1 MSPPTLFPALA
12 APTAAGP
19 AVVWRGLHGAAT
31 SLAIAETLAGES
43 RPVAILTRTAAGAE
57 QLARELA
64 FFAPDETVALFPDYE
79 TLPYEPIS
87 PPRDLLAD
95 RLSALYRLATGEPA
109 RLIVNAQAL
118 LNRLPPPD
126 FVVAHSLEL
135 SRGQEIER
143 DGLTATLIEH
153 GYLRVAQVAEPGE
166 IAIRGAVI
174 DIFPAGARRAVRIDL
189 FDREIETLR
198 LFDPET
204 QLADEEQDSVRVL
217 PAREFPFDPD
227 AIRGFRQRFRDRF
240 PVEPGRCPVYRDISD
255 AQLPAGIEYYLPLF
269 FDTTAS
275 LFDYLPTASLLLV
288 VGDAADGLDESREL
302 IDDRYERL
310 RHDVERPVLGPDE
323 AFHAPA
329 TLRAALTSRPTV
341 WLSNETGEDDGGSS
355 GGDVGGGGKI
365 VEVETAHPLAG
376 LVAGELDRITRWIDT
391 PNAGRTLLL
400 ASSPGRREVLLELLR
415 SRDYHPS
422 PAKGWHEFLA
432 SDAPLMV
439 AAGEVDAGLLLPGAS
454 LRIVTAEQ
462 LGLERPR
469 QQSRRRR
476 SARDPETIIRELT
489 DLSIGAPVVHEQH
502 GVGRYQGLT
511 TLDVDGTTTEFLL
524 LEYADGDKLYVPV
537 QSLHLVTRYSG
548 ASAEQAPLHRLGS
561 DQWQKAK
568 RKAARQARDVAAEL
582 LNLYAQR
589 AARKGETIEAAGG
602 EYLRFAAEFPFEE
615 TDDQLAAIN
624 DVIAD
629 FASGRPMD
637 RIVCGDVG
645 FGKTEV
651 ALRAAFIAVQAGHQV
666 AVLVPTTLLAQQHYQ
681 TFADRFSEWPVQV
694 EVLSR
699 FRSAKETTAVL
710 ERLAGGQVDIVI
722 GTHKLLQ
729 SGIGFRRLGLVVID
743 EEHRFGVKHKELL
756 KRYRADV
763 HVLTM
768 TATPIPRTLNMTLGS
783 LRDLSIIATP
793 PAERLSIRTFVGEW
807 SNQGLREAVL
817 REVRRGGQVYF
828 VHNRVENIGAIHEQL
843 QQLLPEVETRVAHG
857 QMSERELE
865 TVMLDFY
872 HRRFA
877 ILLCTTIIESGIDV
891 PTANTIV
898 VNRADKLGLAQLHQL
913 RGRVGRSHH
922 QAYAYLLTPP
932 RRALTDDAQK
942 RLDALA
948 SLEALGSGFALA
960 THDLEIRGAGEL
972 LGEGQ
977 SGQIHAIGFT
987 LYNELLARAVDALR
1001 AGREPALEDP
1011 FRHGPE
1017 VETGLAVLIPEDY
1030 MPDVYMR
1037 LVQYKR
1043 VANAATRA
1051 ELEELE
1057 VEMINR
1063 FGLLAEPTKALFG
1076 VTGLKLL
1083 AASLGVEKLR
1093 ASAAGGSITFGANAA
1108 VDAEALV
1115 RLVADE
1121 PERYSLDGPYR
1132 LRFRWD
1138 PPVPESGRI
1147 ERLERLLRALGA
1159 ADMPA
1164 PAA

>member
-1 MSPPTLFPALA
+1 MSPVPSLLGLGT
-12 APTAAGP
+12 PTAGQRHI
-19 AVVWRGLHGAAT
+19 VWRGLHGAAVA
-31 SLAIAETLAGES
+31 LAIAETLEAES
-43 RPVAILTRTAAGAE
+43 RPVAVITRTAAGAE

-64 FFAPDETVALFPDYE
+64 FFAPEQAVAIFPDYE

-87 PPRDLLAD
+87 PPKDLLAD
-95 RLSALYRLATGEPA
+95 RLAALHRLATGEPL
-109 RLIVNAQAL
+109 RLIVNAEAL

-126 FVVAHSLEL
+126 FVVSRSLEL
-135 SRGQEIER
+135 ARGQSIDR
-143 DGLTATLIEH
+143 DALVKSLTEH
-153 GYLRVAQVAEPGE
+153 GYLRVSQVSEPGE

-174 DIFPAGARRAVRIDL
+174 DIYPAGSRRAVRLDL
-189 FDREIETLR
+189 FDQEIETLR

-204 QLADEEQDSVRVL
+204 QLADTEEASVQVL
-217 PAREFPFDPD
+217 PAREFPFDQE
-227 AIRGFRQRFRDRF
+227 AIRGFRQRFRERF
-240 PVEPGRCPVYRDISD
+240 PVEPGRCPVYRDISE
-255 AQLPAGIEYYLPLF
+255 AQLPPGIEYYLPLF
-269 FDTTAS
+269 FEQTAS
-275 LFDYLPTASLLLV
+275 LFDYLPEDALLLV
-288 VGDAADGLDESREL
+288 VGDAPDGLDEAREL
-302 IDDRYERL
+302 VDNRFEQL
-310 RHDVERPVLGPDE
+310 RHDTERPVLAADE
-323 AFHAPA
+323 AFHSPELMRSELMKRPA
-329 TLRAALTSRPTV
+329 V
-341 WLSNETGEDDGGSS
+341 WLNHDIADAA
-355 GGDVGGGGKI
+355 
-365 VEVETAHPLAG
+365 EVIDAGTAHPLSG
-376 LVAGELDRITRWIDT
+376 GVVGDSDRIRRWIET
-391 PNAGRTLLL
+391 PNARRSLLL
-400 ASSPGRREVLLELLR
+400 ASSPGRREVLLEFLR
-415 SRDYHPS
+415 NRGYQPAT
-422 PAKGWHEFLA
+422 AKGWREFLEG
-432 SDAPLMV
+432 DAPLTV
-439 AAGEVDAGLLLPGAS
+439 AAGEIEDGLLLPAAG
-454 LRIVTAEQ
+454 LKIITAEQ

-469 QQSRRRR
+469 QQRRRRR

-489 DLSIGAPVVHEQH
+489 DLSIGAPVVHEHH
-502 GVGRYQGLT
+502 GIGRYQGLT
-511 TLDVDGTTTEFLL
+511 TLDVDGTPTEFLL

-548 ASAEQAPLHRLGS
+548 APAEQAPLHRLGS

-568 RKAARQARDVAAEL
+568 RKAAQQARDVAAEL

-589 AARKGETIEAAGG
+589 EARQGERIETAAS
-602 EYLRFAAEFPFEE
+602 EYLRFADEFPFEE
-615 TDDQLAAIN
+615 TDDQLGSIS
-624 DVIAD
+624 DVIRD
-629 FASGRPMD
+629 LASGRPMD

-651 ALRAAFIAVQAGHQV
+651 ALRAAFVAVQAGYQV

-694 EVLSR
+694 DYLSR
-699 FRSAKETTAVL
+699 FRNTRETAAAL
-710 ERLAGGQVDIVI
+710 DGLAAGKVDIVI

-729 SGIGFRRLGLVVID
+729 SGVRFAQLGLVIID

-756 KRYRADV
+756 KRYRTDV
-763 HVLTM
+763 HVLTL
-768 TATPIPRTLNMTLGS
+768 TATPIPRTLNMTLGG

-807 SNQGLREAVL
+807 SDQGIREAVL

-828 VHNRVENIGAIHEQL
+828 VHNRVENIGAVTEKLRI
-843 QQLLPEVETRVAHG
+843 LLPEIEMRIAHG

-877 ILLCTTIIESGIDV
+877 VLVCTTIIESGIDV

-898 VNRADKLGLAQLHQL
+898 INRADHLGLAQLHQL

-922 QAYAYLLTPP
+922 QAYAYLVTPP
-932 RRALTDDAQK
+932 RRSLTDDAQK
-942 RLDALA
+942 RLDAVA

-977 SGQIHAIGFT
+977 SGQIQAIGFT
-987 LYNELLARAVDALR
+987 LYNELLTRAVTALR

-1043 VANAATRA
+1043 IANAATLS
-1051 ELEELE
+1051 ELEELQ

-1063 FGLLAEPTKALFG
+1063 FGLLAEPTKTLFG
-1076 VTGLKLL
+1076 VTWLKLL
-1083 AASLGVEKLR
+1083 ANEIGVEKLQ
-1093 ASAAGGSITFGANAA
+1093 ASAGGGSIRFGKDAR
-1108 VDAEALV
+1108 VDAAALV

-1121 PERYSLDGPYR
+1121 PRRYSLDGPYR
-1132 LRFRWD
+1132 LRFKWD
-1138 PPVPESGRI
+1138 PPVPSEQRV
-1147 ERLERLLRALGA
+1147 ETLEGLLQKLGA
-1159 ADMPA
+1159 KPPEAQVA
-1164 PAA
+1164 